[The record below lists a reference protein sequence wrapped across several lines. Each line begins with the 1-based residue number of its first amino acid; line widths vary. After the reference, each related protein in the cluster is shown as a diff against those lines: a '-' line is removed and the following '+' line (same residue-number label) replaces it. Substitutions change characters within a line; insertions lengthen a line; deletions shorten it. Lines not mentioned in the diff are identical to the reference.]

1 MKFLN
6 LFCWPRKLDFSLFN
20 FFVEGVT
27 SFAVNYQVAL
37 STSISLGNTSTG
49 TAIFNLSCGG
59 PSSWRLPHAMCVAV
73 APSPIRV
80 LSIDVLLFQGT
91 LVPSDDDW
99 WCWDSFCL
107 LICPPCRQNW
117 WQAEIRLLWVIVSL
131 IDVYLYQR
139 RKLNPYNSII
149 NHIHQT
155 AILELVTT
163 RCRFHKLFCTLHQS
177 FVPYAEL
184 LRW

>member
-1 MKFLN
+1 MCLYTTQMALYVTHLYIWGKNLRLN
-6 LFCWPRKLDFSLFN
+6 
-20 FFVEGVT
+20 VEA
-27 SFAVNYQVAL
+27 S
-37 STSISLGNTSTG
+37 SIFTILTNVV
-49 TAIFNLSCGG
+49 LSCGG